1 MCRADIH
8 CVDACLHAQDVP
20 NLKITMCPPTWKYLE
35 HGSEHTYDHAVYQND
50 GEAKDPDTSFRA
62 LPVLI
67 AYRSGVLRGCCEG
80 VQGGNQSP
88 V

>member
-1 MCRADIH
+1 MCRADIY

-50 GEAKDPDTSFRA
+50 GEA
-62 LPVLI
+62 
-67 AYRSGVLRGCCEG
+67 
-80 VQGGNQSP
+80 
-88 V
+88 